1 MKKSILKVIS
11 VILALTMIIS
21 TSFVFIYAENSSAQA
36 DLNNEEYSFLTNKSI
51 NPDEISNAVVIPG
64 VFQSKV
70 RLYNDDGSLALNAKG
85 EEYEA
90 PFFLD
95 DTDSIVKLAL
105 KKCLGPLLLTL
116 FTQIDWGGKLAQ
128 NVADVL
134 GETLGGKIK
143 CDLNGDFIN
152 NVKADYYDGSV
163 ADLRAEGRTDDIRF
177 IYDQIPLQEYSN
189 VVGED
194 HLYYYSYE
202 SLGNI
207 NKIVDKLY
215 ELILKAA
222 ENSPTGKVNIIPIS
236 QGGTLAND
244 LLDRYPQVGEVVDK
258 IIYIVPALDG
268 TVLLGEIYEKGFIDD
283 DEALYRDIFPQL
295 IDGNDDTSWTGSL
308 INIVL
313 RILPNKVVN
322 DILDKAVDTLIE
334 DYIGNSTCLWALL
347 PQANYEGAAN
357 KYLSDADHAYLRR
370 QTDAFHTAQ
379 VNSFANIQ
387 RQIDDYG
394 AKVFNIVDYN
404 SVLYPICDSWQ
415 SMNADGIIQ
424 LSSTSMGATS
434 VAVDVPLPD
443 DYVPAKGEKYVDK
456 YNLVDAGTGLLPD
469 STFYF
474 HNQNHEK
481 TAQND
486 IILKLAVSLLTD
498 NDFVSIESYPDV
510 YPQFN
515 EGRFSR
521 GIQNNI
527 AAAKQIDKSKLSSA
541 DAKELEEALEG
552 AQSVFN
558 NTVCDIDEFR
568 KADARLDRI
577 LKKINGVSTE
587 PTASDKISD
596 SMNTGIAAFLKF
608 LSGFLFNILG
618 GKGFSDILRIF

>member
-1 MKKSILKVIS
+1 MKKNILKVIS
-11 VILALTMIIS
+11 ILLALTMIIS
-21 TSFVFIYAENSSAQA
+21 TSFVFIYAEDSSSKTEA
-36 DLNNEEYSFLTNKSI
+36 NEEYGFLTNKNI

-70 RLYNDDGSLALNAKG
+70 RLYNDDGTIAKTAEG
-85 EEYEA
+85 KEYEA

-95 DTDSIVKLAL
+95 DTNSIVKLAL

-116 FTQIDWGGKLAQ
+116 FTQIDWGGKLAK

-134 GETLGGKIK
+134 GETLGGKVK
-143 CDLNGDFIN
+143 CDLNGDFIKD
-152 NVKADYYDGSV
+152 VRADYYDGSI
-163 ADLRAEGRTDDIRF
+163 ADLRAEGRTDDIKF

-194 HLYYYSYE
+194 HLYYFSYE

-215 ELILKAA
+215 TLIQKAA

-295 IDGNDDTSWTGSL
+295 LDGDDSSWTGSL

-322 DILDKAVDTLIE
+322 DILDKAVDTLIQ

-347 PQANYEGAAN
+347 PKANYEGAAN
-357 KYLSDADHAYLRR
+357 KYLNDSDHAFLRS
-370 QTDAFHTAQ
+370 QTDEFHNAQ
-379 VNSFANIQ
+379 INSFANIQ
-387 RQIDDYG
+387 RQINEYG

-404 SVLYPICDSWQ
+404 SVLYPICDSWN

-424 LSSTSMGATS
+424 LDSTSMGATS
-434 VAVDVPLPD
+434 VAVNVPLPEG
-443 DYVPAKGEKYVDK
+443 YKPAKGEKYVDK

-486 IILKLAVSLLTD
+486 VILKLAVSLLTD
-498 NDFVSIESYPDV
+498 NDFLSIESYPDV

-521 GIQNNI
+521 GISNNI
-527 AAAKQIDKSKLSSA
+527 NAAKQVDKSTLSAA
-541 DAKELEEALEG
+541 DAKELEEALEE
-552 AQSVFN
+552 AQAAFN
-558 NTVCDIDEFR
+558 NTVCDIDEF
-568 KADARLDRI
+568 KNADARLDRI
-577 LKKINGVSTE
+577 MKKINGVSTE
-587 PTASDKISD
+587 PSTSDKISD
-596 SMNTGIAAFLKF
+596 SMNTGLAAFLKF
-608 LSGFLFNILG
+608 LSGFLFNVLG

>member
-1 MKKSILKVIS
+1 MKKHIFKVIS
-11 VILALTMIIS
+11 IILALTMIIS
-21 TSFVFIYAENSSAQA
+21 TSVVFIYAENSSAQA
-36 DLNNEEYSFLTNKSI
+36 DLNSDEYSFLTNKNI

-70 RLYNDDGSLALNAKG
+70 RLYNDDGTIALNAKG

-134 GETLGGKIK
+134 GETLGGKVK
-143 CDLNGDFIN
+143 CDLKGDFIK
-152 NVKADYYDGSV
+152 NVKADYYDGSI
-163 ADLRAEGRTDDIRF
+163 ADLRAEGRTDDIKF

-215 ELILKAA
+215 DLILKAA
-222 ENSPTGKVNIIPIS
+222 ENSPTGRVNIIPIS

-295 IDGNDDTSWTGSL
+295 LGDDDSSWTGSL
-308 INIVL
+308 VNVVL

-347 PQANYEGAAN
+347 PQANYECAAN
-357 KYLSDADHAYLRR
+357 KYLNDADHAYLRE
-370 QTDAFHTAQ
+370 QTDAFHNAQ
-379 VNSFANIQ
+379 VNSLANIQ
-387 RQIDDYG
+387 RQIDEYG
-394 AKVFNIVDYN
+394 AKVFDIVDYN
-404 SVLYPICDSWQ
+404 SILYPICDSWK

-424 LSSTSMGATS
+424 LNSTSMGATS

-443 DYVPAKGEKYVDK
+443 GYVPAKGEKYVDK

-498 NDFVSIESYPDV
+498 NDFTDIESYPDV

-521 GIQNNI
+521 GISNNI
-527 AAAKQIDKSKLSSA
+527 AAAKQVDKSKLSA
-541 DAKELEEALEG
+541 EDAKELDEALEG
-552 AQSVFN
+552 AQAAFN

-568 KADARLDRI
+568 QADARLDKI
-577 LKKINGVSTE
+577 LKKINGVSSE
-587 PTASDKISD
+587 PTVSDKISD
-596 SMNTGIAAFLKF
+596 SMNTGLSAFLKF
-608 LSGFLFNILG
+608 LSGFLFNTLG
-618 GKGFSDILRIF
+618 GKGFSDIFRLF

>member
-1 MKKSILKVIS
+1 MKKNVLKLMSI
-11 VILALTMIIS
+11 ILALTIVFS
-21 TSFVFIYAENSSAQA
+21 TSFVYIYAENSTQQTAI
-36 DLNNEEYSFLTNKSI
+36 DEEKYGFLTNKNI

-70 RLYNDDGSLALNAKG
+70 RLYNDDGTIALNAEGK
-85 EEYEA
+85 EYEA

-95 DTDSIVKLAL
+95 DTNSIVKLAL
-105 KKCLGPLLLTL
+105 KKCLVPLLLTL
-116 FTQIDWGGKLAQ
+116 ITQIDWGGKLAD

-134 GETLGGKIK
+134 GETLGGKVK
-143 CDLNGDFIN
+143 CDSNGDFIR
-152 NVKADYYDGSV
+152 NVKADYYDGSI
-163 ADLRAEGRTDDIRF
+163 ADLRAQGRTDDIKF
-177 IYDQIPLQEYSN
+177 IYDQIPLQEYAD
-189 VVGED
+189 VCGED
-194 HLYYYSYE
+194 HLYYFSYE

-215 ELILKAA
+215 TLIQKAA

-283 DEALYRDIFPQL
+283 DEALYSEIFPQL
-295 IDGNDDTSWTGSL
+295 LDGDETSWTGSL

-322 DILDKAVDTLIE
+322 SILDKAVDTLIE

-347 PQANYEGAAN
+347 PQANYKGAAD
-357 KYLSDADHAYLRR
+357 KYLSGPEDAVLRKQADR
-370 QTDAFHTAQ
+370 FHEAQ

-387 RQIDDYG
+387 RQIDEYG
-394 AKVFNIVDYN
+394 AKVYNIVDYN
-404 SVLYPICDSWQ
+404 SILYPICDSWK

-443 DYVPAKGEKYVDK
+443 DYVPAKGEKYIDK
-456 YNLVDAGTGLLPD
+456 YKLVDAGTGLLPD

-498 NDFVSIESYPDV
+498 NEFLSIDSYPDK

-521 GIQNNI
+521 GIANNI
-527 AAAKQIDKSKLSSA
+527 AAAKQIDTSKLSQA
-541 DAKELEEALEG
+541 DAKELEEALKG
-552 AQSVFN
+552 AQAAYN
-558 NTVCDIDEFR
+558 DTVCDTNEF
-568 KADARLDRI
+568 KSADARLDRI
-577 LKKINGVSTE
+577 LKKIKGVSTE
-587 PTASDKISD
+587 PSVSDKISD
-596 SMNTGIAAFLKF
+596 SLNAGLASFLKM
-608 LSGFLFNILG
+608 LSGLLFNILG
-618 GKGFSDILRIF
+618 GKGFSDIFRLF

>member
-1 MKKSILKVIS
+1 MKKSIIKIIS
-11 VILALTMIIS
+11 ILLALTMIVS
-21 TSFVFIYAENSSAQA
+21 TSFVFIYAENSASESESVN
-36 DLNNEEYSFLTNKSI
+36 DEYGFLTNKNI
-51 NPDEISNAVVIPG
+51 NPEEISNAVVIPG

-70 RLYNDDGSLALNAKG
+70 RLYNDDGSIALNAEGK
-85 EEYEA
+85 EYEA

-95 DTDSIVKLAL
+95 DTNSIVKLAL

-116 FTQIDWGGKLAQ
+116 FTQIDWGGKLAD

-134 GETLGGKIK
+134 GETLGGKVK
-143 CDLNGDFIN
+143 CDLNGEFIN
-152 NVKADYYDGSV
+152 NVKADYYDGSI
-163 ADLRAEGRTDDIRF
+163 AELRAEGRTEDIKF
-177 IYDQIPLQEYSN
+177 IYDQIPLQEYAT

-194 HLYYYSYE
+194 HLYYFSYE

-215 ELILKAA
+215 KLIEKAA

-236 QGGTLAND
+236 QGGSLAND
-244 LLDRYPQVGEVVDK
+244 LLDRYPQVGEVLDK

-295 IDGNDDTSWTGSL
+295 LDSDDSSWTGSL

-347 PQANYEGAAN
+347 PKANYEGAAN
-357 KYLSDADHAYLRR
+357 KYLSDADHSVLRK
-370 QTDAFHTAQ
+370 QTDAFHQAQ
-379 VNSFANIQ
+379 INSLNNIQ
-387 RQIDDYG
+387 NQIDEYG
-394 AKVFNIVDYN
+394 VKVFNIVDYN

-415 SMNADGIIQ
+415 NMNADGIIQ
-424 LSSTSMGATS
+424 LDSTSMGATS
-434 VAVDVPLPD
+434 VAVDVQLPE

-456 YNLVDAGTGLLPD
+456 YKLVDAGTGLLPD

-486 IILKLAVSLLTD
+486 VILKLAVSLLTD
-498 NDFVSIESYPDV
+498 NEFLSIDSYPDK

-515 EGRFSR
+515 EGRHSR
-521 GIQNNI
+521 GITNNI
-527 AAAKQIDKSKLSSA
+527 AAGKSIDKTKLSSD
-541 DAKELEEALEG
+541 DAKELDEALTE
-552 AQSVFN
+552 AQNALN
-558 NTVCDIDEFR
+558 NTVCDVNDFR
-568 KADARLDRI
+568 NADARLDRI
-577 LKKINGVSTE
+577 IKKINGVSSE
-587 PTASDKISD
+587 PNFSDKISE
-596 SMNTGIAAFLKF
+596 SLNTGLAAFLKMI
-608 LSGFLFNILG
+608 SGLLFNILG
-618 GKGFSDILRIF
+618 GKGFSDIFRLF